1 MTHTHALH
9 MNILCL
15 MNIGSQE
22 AAGAAVPGGMR
33 KHHPPPRSA
42 ADCRGNRRLRQKQG
56 DGKHALCMRA
66 ATCRQCMPKRA
77 SGAYHSDRLPG
88 NPRAGVGIDRS
99 VLCCAW
105 TRNAWSI
112 TNTRSMAK
120 TRGCSRREICGAG
133 NHTRAVFVML
143 LVRVMLRSCLRRG
156 TSHACSACSTRLECT
171 CSDTTPAQRHWRRKS
186 PHIVRRRSRHCARWA
201 RSKRRSPEQA
211 AAARSS
217 GVVWPPSVPVYSTP
231 RVHGITRLKWAER
244 MSTAGVGAAQ
254 APESIGHAVLA
265 RDTPHVS
272 QERVGRGGCA
282 WCGGM

>member
-1 MTHTHALH
+1 MSAVHATTRLGCVLSQRQTAGESAGWRWDRS
-9 MNILCL
+9 ICAVLCL
-15 MNIGSQE
+15 DTQCVE
-22 AAGAAVPGGMR
+22 HH
-33 KHHPPPRSA
+33 KHEE
-42 ADCRGNRRLRQKQG
+42 RGINEGL
-56 DGKHALCMRA
+56 L
-66 ATCRQCMPKRA
+66 
-77 SGAYHSDRLPG
+77 S
-88 NPRAGVGIDRS
+88 
-99 VLCCAW
+99 
-105 TRNAWSI
+105 
-112 TNTRSMAK
+112 
-120 TRGCSRREICGAG
+120 G

-143 LVRVMLRSCLRRG
+143 LERVMLRSCLRRG

>member
-1 MTHTHALH
+1 MVCVVTHTHALH

-42 ADCRGNRRLRQKQG
+42 ADCRGNRRLTQKQG
-56 DGKHALCMRA
+56 DGRHALCVRA
-66 ATCRQCMPKRA
+66 ATC
-77 SGAYHSDRLPG
+77 
-88 NPRAGVGIDRS
+88 
-99 VLCCAW
+99 LCCAW

-112 TNTRSMAK
+112 TNTRSIAK

-133 NHTRAVFVML
+133 NHTRAVFVRL

-186 PHIVRRRSRHCARWA
+186 PHIVRRRSWHCARWA

-231 RVHGITRLKWAER
+231 RVHGITRLE
-244 MSTAGVGAAQ
+244 
-254 APESIGHAVLA
+254 
-265 RDTPHVS
+265 
-272 QERVGRGGCA
+272 
-282 WCGGM
+282 